1 MPFEDEL
8 GKVLQNTGG
17 TFTADHRALVAG
29 GLTRGR
35 RRVARRRAGIVVGST
50 LAVALIATGG
60 VYLSGGERAD
70 ESAAT
75 PGPPR
80 DYGHFAITAEEIGDI
95 LENAMN
101 RSGIAVMKPDVESSG
116 STEAARPATASIV
129 FDTSFGEEKV
139 TLSVRRADPADAG
152 VKKLLVCPDV
162 KGSPYEECTNQPGD
176 RAVKGYTEAGKA
188 GGVKKWAVTTV
199 SPNGYVIET
208 STQNVQVAGSVP
220 PQGHN
225 PRMNPGKLR
234 HLAMFV
240 DGSLTSAGEANAFG
254 TVAPGSEAEP
264 GDILPILKYLLPP
277 RLKVGSEG
285 ASSSAE
291 GHVVVSDGSGGETYI
306 DATRWAA
313 ATMVDANVL
322 PDGTKI
328 STRSRPGSQPG
339 VIELQVGVNRVNGLS
354 MIFTAYNAP
363 TPKSAKRGAA
373 PLITL
378 DELKTIALSRTW
390 LTAR

>member
-17 TFTADHRALVAG
+17 TFAADHRALVAG

-60 VYLSGGERAD
+60 AYLSGGERAD

-75 PGPPR
+75 PGPAQ
-80 DYGHFAITAEEIGDI
+80 DYGHFAITAEEIGGI

-101 RSGIAVMKPDVESSG
+101 RSGIAVMKPDVDSLG
-116 STEAARPATASIV
+116 STDAARPATASIV

-139 TLSVRRADPADAG
+139 TLSVRRADPSDAG
-152 VKKLLVCPDV
+152 VKKLLVCPDK

-188 GGVKKWAVTTV
+188 AGIKKWAVTTV

-240 DGSLTSAGEANAFG
+240 DGSLTPGGEPNAFG
-254 TVAPGSEAEP
+254 TVVPGSEAEP
-264 GDILPILKYLLPP
+264 GDMLPILKYLLPQ
-277 RLKVGSEG
+277 RLKVSSEG
-285 ASSSAE
+285 ASGAE
-291 GHVVVSDGSGGETYI
+291 GHVVVSDGSGAETYV

-313 ATMVDANVL
+313 VTMVDAKVL

-328 STRSRPGSQPG
+328 SARSRPGSQPG

-354 MIFTAYNAP
+354 MIFRAYNAP

-378 DELKTIALSRTW
+378 EELKAIALSRTW